1 MDEYKKEMYAKDLS
15 HQYPGSSTCFSITSQ
30 PGNQATNAVPL
41 QHPAVRKKMH
51 THQAIDVS
59 KKDALYKKR
68 TPNSKKRKPEVRLK
82 RTFNYN

>member
-15 HQYPGSSTCFSITSQ
+15 PTPRILHLLLHHVPTRQ
-30 PGNQATNAVPL
+30 PGNERGTSSISGCK
-41 QHPAVRKKMH
+41 KKMH
-51 THQAIDVS
+51 TIQAIDDH

-82 RTFNYN
+82 RTLQF